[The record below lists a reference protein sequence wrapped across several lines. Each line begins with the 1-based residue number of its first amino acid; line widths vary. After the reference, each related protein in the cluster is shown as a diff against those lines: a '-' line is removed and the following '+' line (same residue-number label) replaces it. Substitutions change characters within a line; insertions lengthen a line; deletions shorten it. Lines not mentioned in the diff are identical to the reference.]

1 MAKSNIK
8 TINNNGIT
16 QNSNSQ
22 VYSNYSYA
30 HNTFIYLNFIKMF
43 SMYTKNVHFS
53 YTRKMILEKHQHILG
68 YYDYDGTMVTSKNN
82 LFNIITPQVK
92 FFFLNGKY
100 TYVLDTINLSKIGL
114 TNSVKGIVIE
124 SLNETMSFVGPQDIQ
139 ILDDFNF

>member
-1 MAKSNIK
+1 
-8 TINNNGIT
+8 
-16 QNSNSQ
+16 
-22 VYSNYSYA
+22 
-30 HNTFIYLNFIKMF
+30 
-43 SMYTKNVHFS
+43 
-53 YTRKMILEKHQHILG
+53 MILEKHQHILG